1 MSQSVLAQNGCMWP
15 ARPPSLT
22 SARTQ
27 PREGTAL
34 LSPSHTVTGVR
45 DPAVA
50 GPPQA
55 RASPRPAPA
64 NPGTH
69 LRGSTDRGPRDR
81 AHRVKGSQGGTG
93 LAGEKAGGH
102 SGQRGQRPM
111 GFPGSK
117 CPEVSSGA
125 SWRSGRKAA
134 RMPAVSMLTST
145 GSPGTPSSGA
155 GPRARA
161 GGPQGGPPLA
171 GDTRGQW
178 CLPLSTAHVTHALV
192 RSPGTTGAP
201 PR

>member
-22 SARTQ
+22 SAGTQ
-27 PREGTAL
+27 PQEGTAL

-64 NPGTH
+64 NPGNH

-81 AHRVKGSQGGTG
+81 ARHVKGSQGGTG

-134 RMPAVSMLTST
+134 RMPAVSC
-145 GSPGTPSSGA
+145 SPRQA
-155 GPRARA
+155 PRAPPAQGR
-161 GGPQGGPPLA
+161 GPGQGQGAPGLDPPLA